1 MTLSA
6 KLAGSVLLGMTVGGA
21 VTQAIHAQARP
32 PAFAVVEIDVSNPD
46 GFQKEYSPNAG
57 KIMDAA
63 GGKYL
68 TRGPSRKVSID
79 GEPVKPT
86 TVIIQFESLE
96 KARRSSA
103 RPSTASI
110 GRSETNTPNSASGWQ
125 KARHSSEI
133 EAAVSHTREDSRQ
146 DGDERTASRPAIL
159 PPRMLCHDGTLNA
172 A

>member
-1 MTLSA
+1 MNLSA

-32 PAFAVVEIDVSNPD
+32 PAFAVVEIDVSNPE

-63 GGKYL
+63 GGKDL

-86 TVIIQFESLE
+86 TVIIQFENLE
-96 KARRSSA
+96 KAQAVFGSGEYREHRK
-103 RPSTASI
+103 I
-110 GRSETNTPNSASGWQ
+110 GDKYAKFRIWLAEG
-125 KARHSSEI
+125 
-133 EAAVSHTREDSRQ
+133 AAQ
-146 DGDERTASRPAIL
+146 
-159 PPRMLCHDGTLNA
+159 
-172 A
+172 

>member
-1 MTLSA
+1 MNLSA
-6 KLAGSVLLGMTVGGA
+6 KLAGSLLLGITVGGA
-21 VTQAIHAQARP
+21 VTQAIHAQARS

-86 TVIIQFESLE
+86 TVIIQFENLE
-96 KARRSSA
+96 KAQAVFGSPEYREHRK
-103 RPSTASI
+103 I
-110 GRSETNTPNSASGWQ
+110 GDKYAKFRIWLAEGATQ
-125 KARHSSEI
+125 
-133 EAAVSHTREDSRQ
+133 
-146 DGDERTASRPAIL
+146 
-159 PPRMLCHDGTLNA
+159 
-172 A
+172 

>member
-1 MTLSA
+1 MRGVCVSDRLVCGWSMGRHHGRGKMNLSA

-32 PAFAVVEIDVSNPD
+32 PAFAVVEIDVSNPE

-86 TVIIQFESLE
+86 TVIIQFENLE
-96 KARRSSA
+96 KAQAVFGSGEYREHRK
-103 RPSTASI
+103 I
-110 GRSETNTPNSASGWQ
+110 GDKYAKFRIWLAEGATQ
-125 KARHSSEI
+125 
-133 EAAVSHTREDSRQ
+133 
-146 DGDERTASRPAIL
+146 
-159 PPRMLCHDGTLNA
+159 
-172 A
+172 

>member
-1 MTLSA
+1 MYLSA

-32 PAFAVVEIDVSNPD
+32 PAFAVVEIDVSNPE

-86 TVIIQFESLE
+86 TVIIQFENLE
-96 KARRSSA
+96 KAQAVFGSGEYREHRK
-103 RPSTASI
+103 I
-110 GRSETNTPNSASGWQ
+110 GDKYAKFRIWLAEGATQ
-125 KARHSSEI
+125 
-133 EAAVSHTREDSRQ
+133 
-146 DGDERTASRPAIL
+146 
-159 PPRMLCHDGTLNA
+159 
-172 A
+172 

>member
-1 MTLSA
+1 MRGVCVSDRLVCGWSMGRHHGRGKMNLSA

-32 PAFAVVEIDVSNPD
+32 PAFAVVEIDVSNPE
-46 GFQKEYSPNAG
+46 GFQKEYAPNAG

-86 TVIIQFESLE
+86 TVIIQFENLE
-96 KARRSSA
+96 KAQAVFGSGEYREHRK
-103 RPSTASI
+103 I
-110 GRSETNTPNSASGWQ
+110 GDKYAKFRIWLAEGATQ
-125 KARHSSEI
+125 
-133 EAAVSHTREDSRQ
+133 
-146 DGDERTASRPAIL
+146 
-159 PPRMLCHDGTLNA
+159 
-172 A
+172 